1 MISQS
6 LLLTLTTNGIPDHNA
21 WSLEQNSKLVGLE
34 TKFRFPKA
42 PQLTNQV
49 TAINDG
55 PVGFAI
61 NGVDIYAGS
70 SAETCCDFVTDSY
83 DKIDYCAGY
92 TSPTQPAYGRYHYH
106 VYPASIHGYQGCPV
120 TECGPGKGENINFGQ
135 PEQETLFPGFP
146 ILTQLMI

>member
-1 MISQS
+1 M
-6 LLLTLTTNGIPDHNA
+6 LTLTTNGIPDHNA
-21 WSLEQNSKLVGLE
+21 WSLEQNSKLIGLE
-34 TKFRFPKA
+34 AKFRFPKT

-92 TSPTQPAYGRYHYH
+92 ASPTQPSYGRYHYH

-120 TECGPGKGENINFGQ
+120 AECGPGKG
-135 PEQETLFPGFP
+135 
-146 ILTQLMI
+146 